1 MARTMLEV
9 LQTIIGSQTV
19 EIARL
24 QAKVEELNDRVVV
37 LTTPT
42 SEGAID

>member
-9 LQTIIGSQTV
+9 LQTIIGSQTI

-24 QAKVEELNDRVVV
+24 QAKVEELEDKVAVA
-37 LTTPT
+37 LTPST
-42 SEGAID
+42 GV